1 MAETYTELA
10 ISFKNTKNE
19 KVYNKLY
26 KKMYPSLLNYV
37 RGIIRDEDVAKDIV
51 SSTMI
56 KVYTKIDQYKPEYQ
70 ITTWTYKIAYN
81 EAIAHIIERS
91 KKVSL
96 SSGYEVGDN
105 IDNSDMIDRKNTS
118 QFYEY
123 DEYDDITTDEERIN
137 EERIL
142 DEEHELVL
150 ERINNLEENVRDIM
164 IYKFVNGMSYQE
176 IEEKMNESV
185 MEEFNRIQ
193 LLVDEA
199 KENGDWEAFEKYR
212 KMKNNYRRKNMIMCD
227 TLKNRIHKGRNLL
240 IEGLKGVDYKFI
252 NI

>member
-10 ISFKNTKNE
+10 VSFKNTKNE

-37 RGIIRDEDVAKDIV
+37 RGIVRDDDAAKDIV
-51 SSTMI
+51 SSTLI
-56 KVYTKIDQYKPEYQ
+56 KVYTKIDQYNPEYQ

-81 EAIAHIIERS
+81 ESIAHIRERS

-96 SSGYEVGDN
+96 SAGYEVGDN
-105 IDNSDMIDRKNTS
+105 VDNSDMLDRKNSTS
-118 QFYEY
+118 FYDY
-123 DEYDDITTDEERIN
+123 DENEEVTDADRIN
-137 EERIL
+137 EEKIL
-142 DEEHELVL
+142 DQEHELVM
-150 ERINNLEENVRDIM
+150 ERINSLDEKVRDIM

-176 IEEKMNESV
+176 IESKMNEHV
-185 MEEFNRIQ
+185 IDKFNEIQ
-193 LLVDEA
+193 ELVDKS
-199 KENGDWEAFEKYR
+199 KEDKDWDAFEKYR
-212 KMKNNYRRKNMIMCD
+212 KMKNDFRRKNMIMCD

-240 IEGLKGVDYKFI
+240 IDGLKGVDYKFI